1 VFLVSMRITTREYL
15 ALKDKVAKLEI
26 ALKKALEKPKE

>member
-1 VFLVSMRITTREYL
+1 MRISIRDYL
-15 ALKDKVAKLEI
+15 AFKDRIAELEI